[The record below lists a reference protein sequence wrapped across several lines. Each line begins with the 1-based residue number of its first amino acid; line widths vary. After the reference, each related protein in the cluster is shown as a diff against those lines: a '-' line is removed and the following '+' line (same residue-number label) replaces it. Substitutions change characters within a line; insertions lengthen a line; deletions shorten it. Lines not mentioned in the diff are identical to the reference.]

1 MIPGDTLAGRALE
14 LPEVPRVLPP
24 WSLCGHGWIV
34 AMRWPARVAGRAAFV
49 PQALQATLA
58 GPLSILALVDYTE
71 SPCGPYRELLFI
83 PGSMRFEDGRRHL
96 SISRIV
102 VSTWDSVVNGRAN
115 WGIPKDRADFRIDR
129 GATDRIAVRSGA
141 LEVCALEFGAA
152 CGPRLPL
159 STTWLAQRWL
169 TLAQVHDAHTYYYTP
184 AARGRI
190 RWCRLLDWRFGPSL
204 FPDLS
209 AARVVAALRVEDFT
223 MLFPQARVEARIHG

>member
-1 MIPGDTLAGRALE
+1 MEP
-14 LPEVPRVLPP
+14 PQVPRVLAP
-24 WSLCGHGWIV
+24 WSLRGHGWIV
-34 AMRWPARVAGRAAFV
+34 AMRWPARVADRAAFV
-49 PQALQATLA
+49 PQALQASLA
-58 GPLSILALVDYTE
+58 GPLSILMLVDYTE

-129 GATDRIAVRSGA
+129 GATERIEVRSGTQQM
-141 LEVCALEFGAA
+141 CALDFGAA
-152 CGPRLPL
+152 RGPRMPL

-169 TLAQVHDAHTYYYTP
+169 TLAQVHDGYTYYYTP
-184 AARGRI
+184 VARGAI
-190 RWCRLLDWRFGPSL
+190 RWCRLLDWRFGPTL

-209 AARVVAALRVEDFT
+209 AARVAAAVRVEEFT
-223 MLFPQARVEARIHG
+223 MLFPQARVAARTHG